1 MDRAH
6 NVCNPMPPPLSF
18 SLSHFSLLFSF
29 HIISCFLCILALS
42 FSLLSCF
49 RAHWW
54 LPVLK
59 VVWIL
64 KMSLRKILTVLL
76 RILSILPQVLSLS
89 LVPLFLY
96 FCNIS
101 YFFSPSLPHIFP
113 SFFLSHFSL
122 KLITLFLIPP
132 GMSKEQAQAMAR
144 KIGFTTSCI
153 DRVSLCVS
161 LLLLLLFII
170 IIIIDTV
177 VYRQQSRWLTCTTS
191 YSRKIPQC

>member
-1 MDRAH
+1 MVASSEGGMNIEDVAKK
-6 NVCNPMPPPLSF
+6 NPDSIIKDPVDITTG
-18 SLSHFSLLFSF
+18 SLS
-29 HIISCFLCILALS
+29 
-42 FSLLSCF
+42 
-49 RAHWW
+49 
-54 LPVLK
+54 
-59 VVWIL
+59 
-64 KMSLRKILTVLL
+64 
-76 RILSILPQVLSLS
+76 LSLS

-153 DRVSLCVS
+153 DRVSLCIIIT
-161 LLLLLLFII
+161 II
-170 IIIIDTV
+170 IIIIIIIVIDTV
-177 VYRQQSRWLTCTTS
+177 VYRRQSR
-191 YSRKIPQC
+191 